1 MARRPNSRE
10 RDETLSREE
19 VDELRR
25 NLSLLSASHVVH
37 FYRDAYE
44 ECAPERKPT
53 ARAIQ
58 QLVTA
63 WKILRNWNW
72 R

>member
-1 MARRPNSRE
+1 MLNRPDSGQ
-10 RDETLSREE
+10 RDDNLTREE

-25 NLSLLSASHVVH
+25 NLSLLSAPHVLN
-37 FYRDAYE
+37 FYRDAYK

-63 WKILRNWNW
+63 WKILRSWNW
-72 R
+72 H